1 MFFLAIA
8 HQPLR
13 GLQYSHDTAHNPTG
27 TLLNNVHPLY
37 HIGGCKIGH
46 PHATPHHPPHTHPMW
61 HVQKNTSRKV
71 LEVGNLKTASS
82 PTNERLYPS
91 SYNHL

>member
-8 HQPLR
+8 HQQLR

-46 PHATPHHPPHTHPMW
+46 PHATPHHPPPPPTHTHTLCGMYKN
-61 HVQKNTSRKV
+61 HIQKGAGSWK
-71 LEVGNLKTASS
+71 S
-82 PTNERLYPS
+82 
-91 SYNHL
+91 